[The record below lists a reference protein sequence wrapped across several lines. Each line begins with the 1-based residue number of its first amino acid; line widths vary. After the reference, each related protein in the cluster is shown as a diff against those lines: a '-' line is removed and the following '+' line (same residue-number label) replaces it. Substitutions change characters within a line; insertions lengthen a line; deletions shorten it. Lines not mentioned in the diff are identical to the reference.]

1 MVLLVSS
8 LLGLKARSETYNI
21 FVLRC
26 FGHVEPNIVMIITP
40 KFIAKLGFGF
50 GILP

>member
-1 MVLLVSS
+1 VVLLVSD
-8 LLGLKARSETYNI
+8 LIRLRARSETYNI

-26 FGHVEPNIVMIITP
+26 LGHVEPNIVVIITP